1 MQEHQSKAG
10 AAAAPQLFHFSDRG
24 DIALFEPRPVEI
36 PSARPPGRSWL
47 NGPLVWA
54 IEAAR
59 QPLYLFPRECPRV
72 VVWALEDSL
81 AEDRERWLGGAH
93 FAAYIEAGWQDRLRA
108 GVVWRYNLPPET
120 FEDLGD
126 AGMWV
131 SREAV
136 TPLDAKRLSDL
147 PAELAGHG
155 VDLRIV
161 DSLAPLAPL
170 WRSSL
175 HVSGVRLRNAAT
187 WPGAKG
193 SDGL

>member
-1 MQEHQSKAG
+1 LQEHQSNAI
-10 AAAAPQLFHFSDRG
+10 APSPRLFHFSERG
-24 DIALFEPRPVEI
+24 GIARFEPRPVEI
-36 PSARPPGRSWL
+36 PSRRPPGRAWL

-54 IEAAR
+54 VEAAR

-72 VVWALEDSL
+72 LLWAREDSL
-81 AEDRERWLGGAH
+81 AEERAQWLGEAR
-93 FAAYIEAGWQDRLRA
+93 FAAYIESGWADRVRQ
-108 GVVWRYNLPPET
+108 GVIWRYGLPPET

-131 SREAV
+131 SRQAV
-136 TPLDAKRLSDL
+136 TPLAASRLTDL
-147 PAELAGHG
+147 PAELAAHG
-155 VDLRIV
+155 VDLRVV

-175 HVSGVRLRNAAT
+175 HASGVRLRNSVT
-187 WPGAKG
+187 WPGSNG